1 MQTGIAVK
9 QLLESA
15 NEVERSS
22 SNLPFEVGT
31 FLPAVRKAS

>member
-15 NEVERSS
+15 SEVERSS
-22 SNLPFEVGT
+22 SNLPFEFET
-31 FLPAVRKAS
+31 FLTAVRKTP